1 MTLVI
6 KTKVPALRKAP
17 VKGEAAGAGYTMA
30 WKEGTE
36 IAPMQRLRRTISSLF
51 LVVLMVLAPAA
62 WGADWKPLPSTADYQ
77 SQIDLSSVGIYG
89 VFMLNRAYVRPQTLA
104 SGKTYSTM
112 RAQYYALCD
121 EGKVSLGMGQYYGE
135 GGKLTHIDFRRDWSS
150 KFETPKKDTD
160 VAAAMTQACDRL
172 ASQSGG
178 AGATALKK
186 TEPAKPA
193 RRTVSTG
200 SGIAI
205 TRSGLILTNEHVVRQ
220 CDTYQVILGARTL
233 KATLRAA
240 DAAKDLALLAVEE
253 SFPLAATVRKDT
265 APKLGEPV
273 AVIGYPLVQVLSA
286 QPNVSF
292 GHINSTVGIKGD
304 PEKMQIDVPIQRGS
318 SGGPVL
324 DAAGHVIGIVV
335 SKLDALKL
343 AKRTGDLPQN
353 INFAIRGDVVRSF
366 LEAQKVDFTASS
378 TSEKLE
384 NTEVA
389 KRGTAVT
396 VIVRCIREPATP
408 R

>member
-1 MTLVI
+1 
-6 KTKVPALRKAP
+6 
-17 VKGEAAGAGYTMA
+17 
-30 WKEGTE
+30 
-36 IAPMQRLRRTISSLF
+36 MQRSRLNITSLLL
-51 LVVLMVLAPAA
+51 LVLTALATAA
-62 WGADWKPLPSTADYQ
+62 WGADWKPLPSTAEYQ
-77 SQIDLSSVGIYG
+77 SQLDLDSVGIYG
-89 VFMLNRAYVRPQTLA
+89 VFTLNRAYVRPQTLQ

-112 RAQYYALCD
+112 RIQYYVHCD
-121 EGKVSLGMGQYYGE
+121 EGKVSLGTNQYYGE
-135 GGKLTHIDFRRDWSS
+135 DGKLTHIDFRRDWMS
-150 KFETPKKDTD
+150 KLEAPKKDSD
-160 VAAAMTQACDRL
+160 VAAALIQACGRL
-172 ASQSGG
+172 AGQSGS
-178 AGATALKK
+178 AGAALKK
-186 TEPAKPA
+186 SGPAKPA
-193 RRTVSTG
+193 RRTVTTG

-240 DAAKDLALLAVEE
+240 DAAKDIALLVVEE
-253 SFPLAATVRKDT
+253 SFPMAATVREDT
-265 APKLGEPV
+265 APRLGEPV

-324 DAAGHVIGIVV
+324 DEAGHVIGIVV

-343 AKRTGDLPQN
+343 AKSTGDLPQN

-378 TSEKLE
+378 NSAKLE
-384 NTEVA
+384 NTEIA

-408 R
+408 ALPPAVAPAR